1 MEPPPTPTDES
12 LAERSQD
19 GDLDAFEALVVRHG
33 GALIGALERMLGDHH
48 QACDAAQEAWIKV
61 HRALPRYRRG
71 ARFRPWLYAI
81 ALNQGRDD
89 LRSRRRRPVGSE
101 APLEILTAPAG
112 SDPDQRAPERS
123 AIATALGLV
132 DAAFREAVV
141 LVDVVGLGYAEA
153 ADALECAEGTVKSR
167 VHRGRV
173 AFRDAYERVTAPPP
187 RPATLRPIRGGN
199 A

>member
-1 MEPPPTPTDES
+1 MESLPTPTDEA
-12 LAERSQD
+12 LAERAQD

-48 QACDAAQEAWIKV
+48 HACDAAQDAWIKV
-61 HRALPRYRRG
+61 HRALPSYRRG

-81 ALNQGRDD
+81 ALNQGRDA
-89 LRSRRRRPVGSE
+89 LRARKRRPGGSD
-101 APLEILTAPAG
+101 ATLEVLTAHPG
-112 SDPDQRAPERS
+112 SDPDLGSPERA
-123 AIATALGLV
+123 AIAAALGQV
-132 DAAFREAVV
+132 DTSYREAVI
-141 LVDVVGLGYAEA
+141 LVDVLGLGYAEA
-153 ADALECAEGTVKSR
+153 AAALECAEGTVKSR

-187 RPATLRPIRGGN
+187 RPAALRTLRGGN